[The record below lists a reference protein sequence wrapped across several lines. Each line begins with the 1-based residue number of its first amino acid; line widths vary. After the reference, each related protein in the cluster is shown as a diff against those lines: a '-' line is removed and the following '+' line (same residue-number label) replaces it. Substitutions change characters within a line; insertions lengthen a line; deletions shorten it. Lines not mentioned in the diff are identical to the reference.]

1 MEPIEPIIEERR
13 TAVVGAT
20 ATVRLYVIAVV
31 VMAMTTIAA
40 VVAVAVFMP
49 AAQSANVITAIIG
62 VTAPIILAL
71 LAGGQHSMSVAMD
84 GKLSQ
89 IVRATAE
96 RERARGV
103 IEGLKDNP
111 NNID

>member
-1 MEPIEPIIEERR
+1 MDPIEPIEERR
-13 TAVVGAT
+13 ASVVGAT
-20 ATVRLYVIAVV
+20 ATVKMYVIAVI
-31 VMAMTTIAA
+31 VMAGMTIAA

-49 AAQSANVITAIIG
+49 APQSASVITAIIG

-71 LAGGQHSMSVAMD
+71 LAGGQHGMATAMD

-96 RERARGV
+96 KERALGV
-103 IEGLKDNP
+103 VEGLKENP
-111 NNID
+111 KTNIE